1 MELSHIILVG
11 SLGFLF
17 ILAANDLILISG
29 AFVHSK
35 MLLNFSGN
43 LNGLLILIFLFDIVF
58 EAYYPIGL
66 LTYIAGRIFVS
77 YLVLKAAEG
86 TRKKFIKEESIPINS
101 KGEFLA

>member
-1 MELSHIILVG
+1 MEMAHIILVG

-29 AFVHSK
+29 AFAHSK

-58 EAYYPIGL
+58 ESYYPIGL

-86 TRKKFIKEESIPINS
+86 AGKKAIKEETIPINA
-101 KGEFLA
+101 KGQFIA